1 MAKRVVIDPGHGGTD
16 SGAVGN
22 GIVEKDL
29 TLLISNYMFDRFNE
43 LGVPVKMT
51 RTSDET
57 LSSSNRP
64 RRVLDQFGNDRDV
77 IVVSNHINAGGGEG
91 AEIIYALRNSDRL
104 ASRILNE
111 LEKSG
116 QVIRKYYQRRL
127 PSDTSKDYYYIIRDT
142 ANNETVIVEY
152 GFLDNA
158 NDANRLKNNYKDYAE
173 AVVRAVT
180 EYAGYDYVP
189 VSGSGYYVV
198 KKGDTL
204 WNIAKNNNIS
214 VDKLKEINN
223 LASNSLSIGQ
233 VLLVNDNSN
242 NDITDDSNNSL
253 NDYYT
258 VVKGDTLYSI
268 ANKYGLSVDELK
280 NYNNLT
286 SNTLNIGQKLLVSKR
301 DNLNMYIVK
310 KGDTLYSIANMY
322 NVSVNDLKSV
332 NNLVSNNLSIGQEL
346 IIPVNSNNQNLNLQT
361 YTVKK
366 GDTLYNI
373 AKNYNVSV
381 SELKS
386 INNLS
391 SNILSIGQKLQIP
404 S

>member
-233 VLLVNDNSN
+233 VLLVNDNNN
-242 NDITDDSNNSL
+242 NDISYDSNNSL
-253 NDYYT
+253 NEYYT

-332 NNLVSNNLSIGQEL
+332 NNLVNNNISIGQEL